1 MDGFLVDLK
10 EHIRRYREGGRGG
23 ARRRYCMFLVRAL
36 VKYPEHDLK
45 TRAVLEMAHVVIPR

>member
-1 MDGFLVDLK
+1 
-10 EHIRRYREGGRGG
+10 
-23 ARRRYCMFLVRAL
+23 MFLVRAL